1 MITKEEL
8 IVRIKNA
15 CAAVIGAEAELTEID
30 SRFGDADHG
39 FTMAKIAN
47 AILASLDG
55 AETIQE
61 VLDNAACAVM
71 GINGGSAVPLWNTWL
86 DGLQEHSVAA
96 NSMTV
101 AQVKEMFQGAYEE
114 LYDMSTAKVGDKT
127 MMDALIPATEAIQSW
142 DGDMDGLF
150 EAAASAAE
158 AGAENSKN
166 FVSKFGRAKSYGQ
179 QTIGTPDAGAMSMKY
194 FFAGLAKK

>member
-8 IVRIKNA
+8 RGRIQNA

-39 FTMAKIAN
+39 FTMAKIART
-47 AILASLDG
+47 ISESVEEGDS
-55 AETIQE
+55 IQE
-61 VLDNAACAVM
+61 MLDNAGCAVM

-86 DGLQEHSVAA
+86 DGLQEYSVAED
-96 NSMTV
+96 SMTV
-101 AQVKEMFQGAYEE
+101 AQVKAMYQGAYEE
-114 LYDMSTAKVGDKT
+114 LFDMSTAKVGDKT
-127 MMDALIPATEAIQSW
+127 MMDALIPATEAIQAW

-150 EAAASAAE
+150 EAAARAAE

-166 FVSKFGRAKSYGQ
+166 FVSRFGRAKSYGQ
-179 QTIGTPDAGAMSMKY
+179 QTIGTPDAGAVSMKY